1 MQKILKRVSDII
13 KFNLFMKKLV
23 VVLCVAA
30 VAFAFT
36 SCDKETKK
44 GTCKCSGTYAL
55 NGVLIPVPPTG
66 PVTVGDYTGTE
77 CTLYDWD
84 WTSLVPGEHLDN
96 FTYTCKSE

>member
-44 GTCKCSGTYAL
+44 GTCRCSGTYTV
-55 NGVLIPVPPTG
+55 NGVSIPVG

-84 WTSLVPGEHLDN
+84 WAALVPGEHLDN
-96 FTYTCKSE
+96 FNFTGCKSE